1 MPVDDDQAGRQLSAL
16 GNPTRIRLFRLL
28 VRAGPGGL
36 TVGEVQRHLGIPAST
51 LAHHLAAL
59 VSAGLVDQERQG
71 REVLCTAA
79 FSVMHGL
86 IAYLTDECCRGVEVL
101 EEGAGCGTS

>member
-1 MPVDDDQAGRQLSAL
+1 MNDDDASQLLSAL

-28 VRAGPGGL
+28 VRAGPDGL

-59 VSAGLVDQERQG
+59 VSAGLVDQARHG
-71 REVLCTAA
+71 REVLCTVDFRA
-79 FSVMHGL
+79 MNGL
-86 IAYLTDECCRGVEVL
+86 IGYLSDECCTGVAAL
-101 EEGAGCGTS
+101 EDASDGVG